1 MEDNRIKEP
10 EPVFIGQ
17 FALAITDQSGI
28 TEKTATSISVG
39 TSL

>member
-10 EPVFIGQ
+10 EPGISGQ

-28 TEKTATSISVG
+28 TEKTATSVG
-39 TSL
+39 TRL